1 MNRNV
6 KTIKLTTPHFE
17 ATVNVAER
25 SFTIFGDFRAKEA
38 YKLPNGEYR
47 WYDPDQRRVLDGLID
62 ELIGLE
68 DTIRSMIPAAEEEET
83 PWPTDASDS

>member
-1 MNRNV
+1 MNSNV

-25 SFTIFGDFRAKEA
+25 SFTIFGDFRTKEA
-38 YKLPNGEYR
+38 YKLPSGEYR
-47 WYDPDQRRVLDGLID
+47 WYDPDQKRVLDGLID

-68 DTIRSMIPAAEEEET
+68 DTIRSMIPAAKEEEA